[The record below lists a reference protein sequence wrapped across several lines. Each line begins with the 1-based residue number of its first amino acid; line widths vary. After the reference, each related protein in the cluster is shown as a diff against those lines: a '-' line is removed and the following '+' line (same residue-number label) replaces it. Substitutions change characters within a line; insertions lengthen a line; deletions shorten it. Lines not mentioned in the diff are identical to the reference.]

1 MSQLKLTALALTLG
15 IVGIGSARADLQFQ
29 CPAQLATLEHSV
41 PAYLRAMKISADL
54 VVQTT
59 DTKSG
64 ALTLTLAGDPNDKQT
79 LDFSKRAEFML
90 ATERVRLPTSPIAGG
105 KFRLVDTVSKKE
117 IVLAMLQHG
126 RLISFV
132 GDACSLDALVSHVG
146 VRQNIVAW
154 AENLSWDWPN
164 GGPARW
170 NTRYWDRGTPKRGV
184 SAHVAVMDAFLQ
196 QDKYAIGCY
205 TAAKLVIVQGTLD
218 YYRRVKPNANR
229 LLQIEKILLKDGE
242 PLVDVEPSEMWRFE
256 KDFDS
261 TQAARLGKLLALN
274 TKIAKGNFVPG
285 DWGSLLNTDVTT
297 AQKTGYEGS
306 NAIYMGRNKF
316 DDFYNDHDHSFTY
329 EEKLDEVYQW
339 RNGVF
344 NRVRDKV
351 KYRALSPHGL
361 AQLGGDIAAGGLQLD
376 TRLSPS
382 HF

>member
-15 IVGIGSARADLQFQ
+15 VVGIGSARADVQFQ
-29 CPAQLATLEHSV
+29 CPAQLPTLERTV

-54 VVQTT
+54 VVQTI

-79 LDFSKRAEFML
+79 LDFSRRAEFML
-90 ATERVRLPTSPIAGG
+90 ATERVRLPIAGG
-105 KFRLVDTVSKKE
+105 KFRRVDTVSKKE

-126 RLISFV
+126 RLITFEADS
-132 GDACSLDALVSHVG
+132 CSLDALVNHVG

-154 AENLSWDWPN
+154 AENLNWDWPD

-184 SAHVAVMDAFLQ
+184 SAHVAVMDAFLH

-205 TAAKLVIVQGTLD
+205 TAAKLVVVQGTLD

-229 LLQIEKILLKDGE
+229 LRQIERILLKDGE

-256 KDFDS
+256 KDFDA

-285 DWGSLLNTDVTT
+285 DWGYLLNTDVTT

-316 DDFYNDHDHSFTY
+316 DDFYNDHGHSFTY

-344 NRVRDKV
+344 NRVRDKA
-351 KYRALSPHGL
+351 KRRALSAQGL
-361 AQLGGDIAAGGLQLD
+361 AQLGSGIAAGGLQLD

>member
-15 IVGIGSARADLQFQ
+15 IVGIGSARADVQFQ
-29 CPAQLATLEHSV
+29 CPAQLAMLERTV

-54 VVQTT
+54 VVQTS

-64 ALTLTLAGDPNDKQT
+64 ALTLTLAGDANDKQT
-79 LDFSKRAEFML
+79 LDFSTRAEFML
-90 ATERVRLPTSPIAGG
+90 ATERVHLPIGG
-105 KFRLVDTVSKKE
+105 EKFRHVDTVSKKE

-126 RLISFV
+126 RLITFEADS
-132 GDACSLDALVSHVG
+132 CSLDALVNHVG

-154 AENLSWDWPN
+154 AENLNWDWPD

-184 SAHVAVMDAFLQ
+184 SAHVAVMDAFLH

-205 TAAKLVIVQGTLD
+205 TAAKLVVVQGTLD

-229 LLQIEKILLKDGE
+229 LHQIEKILLKDGE

-256 KDFDS
+256 KDFDA

-285 DWGSLLNTDVTT
+285 DWGYLLNTDVTT

-316 DDFYNDHDHSFTY
+316 DDFYNDHGHSFTY

-344 NRVRDKV
+344 NRVRDKA
-351 KYRALSPHGL
+351 KRRALSAHGL
-361 AQLGGDIAAGGLQLD
+361 AQLGSDIAAGGLQLD